1 MKSIKT
7 YCQQN
12 QVRLMVAALIGVAL
26 AFGIVDPSIAVAG
39 IMLDTAPD
47 LKQIAEETKKALEK
61 ISGEVKAM
69 GERALAEAKKT
80 GDMSAELKPK
90 VDEILVKQGELQ
102 ARLQE
107 VEQKLARRV
116 SE

>member
-1 MKSIKT
+1 MKGIKT
-7 YCQQN
+7 YWQQN
-12 QVRLMVAALIGVAL
+12 QLRLIAAALIGVAL

-47 LKQIAEETKKALEK
+47 LKTIAEETKKALAK
-61 ISGEVKAM
+61 ISDEVKEM

-107 VEQKLARRV
+107 TERKLD
-116 SE
+116 